1 MSTVRPWDACRFLDT
16 DPEGDALTATLVAQP
31 QNGTVTLETTGA
43 FTYTPNANFNGLDEF
58 TYTASDGPATS
69 GAATVSIEV
78 TGVNDA
84 PVAVDD
90 AQYGTDE
97 DTTLT
102 VTAVQG
108 VLANDTDVDVG
119 DTLRARLDDLPAS
132 GRVSLSADGAFI
144 YTPNP
149 NFNGTDTFTYT
160 VTDTAGR
167 ISEPATV
174 TVLVAPVHDAPV
186 AKEDRY
192 DALEDTQ
199 LKMTAGPSKENV

>member
-1 MSTVRPWDACRFLDT
+1 VSTVRPWDACRFLDT

-43 FTYTPNANFNGLDEF
+43 FTYTPNANFNGPDEF
-58 TYTASDGPATS
+58 TYTASDGTDTNTPVT
-69 GAATVSIEV
+69 ATVSIEV
-78 TGVNDA
+78 TPVNDA
-84 PVAVDD
+84 PVANNDSF
-90 AQYGTDE
+90 GTAE

-102 VTAVQG
+102 VNLPDG
-108 VLANDTDVDVG
+108 VLSNDTDVDG

-160 VTDTAGR
+160 VTDTAGS